1 MNYFK
6 KYLSVFLITLF
17 CIFTY
22 AGCKNIKTASIVT
35 PSKDKLL
42 VHFIDVGQGDSI
54 LVQVNNKN
62 LLIDAGPKNKEVTSY
77 LKKYGV
83 TTLDYVIAT
92 HPHED
97 HIGGMSSV
105 IDSFNIGSFY
115 APKEISNSN
124 SFKNMVI
131 SLNKKKLKITPA
143 KTGEKLNIGKNIICT
158 IIAPNNNSYKEVNN
172 YSVVLKLTYEN
183 TSFLFTGDAEALSEE
198 EILKKGFNIKAD
210 VLKIGH
216 HGSNS
221 STSTNFF
228 NEVNPK
234 VSIISCGKG
243 NDYGHPHKETLAKLK
258 NNNTILYRTDL
269 DGTVI
274 LESDGNKIIRK

>member
-6 KYLSVFLITLF
+6 RYFSIFLIILL

-22 AGCKNIKTASIVT
+22 AGCKNVKPASIVP

-54 LVQVNNKN
+54 LIQANNKN
-62 LLIDAGPKNKEVTSY
+62 LLIDAGPKNKDVTSY
-77 LKKYGV
+77 LKKCGIK
-83 TTLDYVIAT
+83 TLDYVIAT

-115 APKEISNSN
+115 APKKIANSN
-124 SFKNMVI
+124 SFKNMVVA
-131 SLNKKKLKITPA
+131 LNKKKLQIAPA
-143 KTGEKLNIGKNIICT
+143 KAGEKLDIAKNIICT

-172 YSVVLKLTYEN
+172 YSAILKLTYGN

-221 STSTNFF
+221 STSANFL

-234 VSIISCGKG
+234 VAIISCGKG
-243 NDYGHPHKETLAKLK
+243 NDYGHPHKETLSKLK
-258 NNNTILYRTDL
+258 NNNTMLYRTDL
-269 DGTVI
+269 DGTII
-274 LESDGNKIIRK
+274 LESNGNKIIRK

>member
-1 MNYFK
+1 MNYLK
-6 KYLSVFLITLF
+6 RYLSIFLITLL

-22 AGCKNIKTASIVT
+22 TGCKNFKTASIVT

-42 VHFIDVGQGDSI
+42 VHFITVGQGDSI
-54 LVQVNNKN
+54 LVQADNKN
-62 LLIDAGPKNKEVTSY
+62 LLIDAGPKNKKVVSY
-77 LKKYGV
+77 LRKCGIK
-83 TTLDYVIAT
+83 TLDYVIAT

-97 HIGGMSSV
+97 HIGGMSSI
-105 IDSFNIGSFY
+105 IDNFNIKYFY
-115 APKEISNSN
+115 APKKITNSN

-131 SLNKKKLKITPA
+131 ALNKKKLQITPVKA
-143 KTGEKLNIGKNIICT
+143 GEKLDIGKNILCT

-172 YSVVLKLTYEN
+172 YSAVLKLTYRN
-183 TSFLFTGDAEALSEE
+183 TSFLFTGDAEVLSEE

-210 VLKIGH
+210 VLKVGH

-221 STSTNFF
+221 STSTNFL
-228 NEVNPK
+228 NDVNPK
-234 VSIISCGKG
+234 VAVISCGKG
-243 NDYGHPHKETLAKLK
+243 NDYGHPHKETLTKFK

-274 LESDGNKIIRK
+274 LESDGNKIMKR

>member
-6 KYLSVFLITLF
+6 RYLSIFLVALL

-22 AGCKNIKTASIVT
+22 VGCKNVKTTSIVT

-42 VHFIDVGQGDSI
+42 VHFINVGQGDSI
-54 LVQVNNKN
+54 LVQTNNKN
-62 LLIDAGPKNKEVTSY
+62 LLIDAGPKNKEIVPY
-77 LKKYGV
+77 LKKCGIK
-83 TTLDYVIAT
+83 TLDYVIAT

-97 HIGGMSSV
+97 HIGGMSYV

-115 APKEISNSN
+115 APTKIATST

-131 SLNKKKLKITPA
+131 ALNKKRLQIIPA
-143 KTGEKLNIGKNIICT
+143 KAGEKLDIGKNIVCT

-172 YSVVLKLTYEN
+172 YSAVLKLTYGN
-183 TSFLFTGDAEALSEE
+183 TSFLFTGDAEVLSEE
-198 EILKKGFNIKAD
+198 EILNKGFNIKAD

-221 STSTNFF
+221 STSTNFL
-228 NEVNPK
+228 NDVNPK
-234 VSIISCGKG
+234 VAFISCGRG

-269 DGTVI
+269 DGTII
-274 LESDGNKIIRK
+274 LESDGNKIMKR